1 MNLFSFQM
9 LKYFR
14 KLLLLTFIYE
24 IIILLTSL
32 PSVMFDKIYDDNTE
46 NTTKQRQPN
55 YHQNKII
62 YTSRGR
68 EGERIIIFIV
78 ED

>member
-1 MNLFSFQM
+1 
-9 LKYFR
+9 
-14 KLLLLTFIYE
+14 
-24 IIILLTSL
+24 
-32 PSVMFDKIYDDNTE
+32 MFDKIYDDNTE